1 MIQIQGVQ
9 KQYGSRVLFEGADAK
24 IDTRSRIALVGP
36 NGAGKSTLI
45 KMILGQ
51 EPPDRGIVTFPKGLA
66 IGYLAQDVPKLPNLT
81 VLGSVV
87 ALEGRRKELQEER
100 VRLEGLFAS
109 ASEPREDDLERY
121 GRILEEIE
129 SLDEYRLEARAKAV
143 LGGVGFREKDW
154 HRSLTE
160 FSGGWLMRVALA
172 KILVSDP
179 DLLLLDEPTNH
190 LDLESLL
197 WLEDFLRG
205 FRGAI
210 LMVSHDTEFL
220 NRVVTSVLEIDQ
232 RRLFSYRGN
241 IEAYRLQK
249 AERLKVLRAQAAG
262 QNVRVAEIER
272 FIERFGA
279 KATKARQAQS
289 RMKELER
296 IQATKIE
303 LPDEQSTM
311 RIRFPEAPHSGKEV
325 VTLKQA
331 AVSYGEKR
339 VLRPTDWVLPRG
351 ARVAIVGI
359 NGAGKTTLLRLL
371 SGAQRPTSGEARL
384 GHLVKPGYYAQ
395 LQAES
400 LNLQNTILQELESVA
415 PEMPVARVR
424 SIAGAFLF
432 TGDAVEKRCAV
443 LSGGEKARVAL
454 AKLLLSPV
462 NFLILD
468 EPTNHLDIE
477 SRGVLLDALSEFDGT
492 LILVS
497 HDRSFLTSLI
507 DTVLEMVPS
516 KVGEGLEG
524 SELIPFL
531 GSYEDYLARKER
543 ELQEGKRT
551 LSGMDAQKASHAS
564 GRGGGSAVKE
574 ATGASNNQKRSWEK
588 RRIAVEEEIAKLEHR
603 QAEVSEDLSR
613 PETYADKSRSL
624 KLMEEQRG
632 LVSQLEERMAEW
644 EDLLQKL
651 EAAGGAPT

>member
-51 EPPDRGIVTFPKGLA
+51 EPPDRGMVTFPKGLA

-87 ALEGRRKELQEER
+87 ALEGRRKELQDER
-100 VRLEGLFAS
+100 VRLEGLFANI
-109 ASEPREDDLERY
+109 SEPREDDLDRY

-241 IEAYRLQK
+241 IEAYRQQK

-262 QNVRVAEIER
+262 QNVRIAEIER

-339 VLRPTDWVLPRG
+339 VIRPTDWVLPRG

-371 SGAQRPTSGEARL
+371 SGAQRPTSGDARL

-415 PEMPVARVR
+415 PEMPLARVR

-516 KVGEGLEG
+516 KAGDGGEG

-543 ELQEGKRT
+543 ELQEGKRA
-551 LSGMDAQKASHAS
+551 LSGMDTQKQS
-564 GRGGGSAVKE
+564 GVTGKSAGPVVKE

-588 RRIAVEEEIAKLEHR
+588 RRIAVEEEIAQLEGR

-624 KLMEEQRG
+624 RLMEEQRG
-632 LVSQLEERMAEW
+632 LVSQLEAKMAEW